1 MLLDDLL
8 AMISNHPWMLLLAY
22 VVGGVILSLAANLLF
37 LPLVA
42 RIALKTQ
49 SDIDD
54 RLIALFRWPLTLA
67 VILFACYQGM
77 VQAFPAHDT
86 LHHYAHHLLATF
98 VILVWM
104 VASLSASQIILEFLA
119 NRTEQTNL
127 VQKRTLPL
135 FQIVTK
141 SVIVIGAVYWLI
153 IVWEQNVTGW
163 FASAGIAGIALG
175 FAAKDT
181 LANLFAGISI
191 IVDAPFKL
199 GDFIVLED
207 GDRGRVTD
215 IGIRSTRLVT
225 LDNIEI
231 IIPNAIIGN
240 SRVVNQSGGPA
251 VHSRLR
257 IPIAVAYGSD
267 LENARRIL
275 EEVAAQEPLVL
286 DEPQPRIRIK
296 ALGESSVNFE
306 MLVWVALPELR
317 EPAVDRLLT
326 EVYNAFRANAVE
338 IPYPKR
344 DLYLHQVPTT

>member
-1 MLLDDLL
+1 MDDLL
-8 AMISNHPWMLLLAY
+8 VLVNNHPWLLLLAY
-22 VVGGVILSLAANLLF
+22 VVVGMILSIAANLLL
-37 LPLVA
+37 LPLIA
-42 RIALKTQ
+42 RIAMRTR
-49 SDIDD
+49 SDLDD
-54 RLIALFRWPLTLA
+54 RLIALFRWPITLA
-67 VILFACYQGM
+67 IVIFATYLGLADAFPLKTTLLHYTHHVLATVVIL
-77 VQAFPAHDT
+77 T
-86 LHHYAHHLLATF
+86 
-98 VILVWM
+98 WM

-119 NRTEQTNL
+119 NRSAQTNL

-141 SVIVIGAVYWLI
+141 TVIVIGAAYWLI
-153 IVWEQNVTGW
+153 VVWDQNVTGW
-163 FASAGIAGIALG
+163 FASAGIALG

-191 IVDAPFKL
+191 IVDAPFKV

-215 IGIRSTRLVT
+215 IGIRSTRLIT

-257 IPIAVAYGSD
+257 IPIGVAYGSD
-267 LENARRIL
+267 LEQVRGIL
-275 EEVAAQEPLVL
+275 EKVAEQEPLVL
-286 DEPQPRIRIK
+286 EEPHRRVRII
-296 ALGESSVNFE
+296 AFGESSIHFE

-326 EVYNAFRANAVE
+326 EVYNAFRANAIE

-344 DLYLHQVPTT
+344 DLYLHQITPT